1 MFVVAKRKGY
11 LFQSKKVTGR
21 EAFFDFANLFIH
33 LLMLIFR
40 DPKFL

>member
-11 LFQSKKVTGR
+11 LLQSKKVIFR
-21 EAFFDFANLFIH
+21 EALFDVANLFIH
-33 LLMLIFR
+33 LLVLIFR